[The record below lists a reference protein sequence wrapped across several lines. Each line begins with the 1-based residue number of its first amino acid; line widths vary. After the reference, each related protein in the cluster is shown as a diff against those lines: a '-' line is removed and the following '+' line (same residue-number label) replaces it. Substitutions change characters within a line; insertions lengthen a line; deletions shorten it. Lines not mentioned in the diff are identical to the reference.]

1 MLASASG
8 DGPLRRR
15 AHRAGAGIVAR
26 VPHPRARRI
35 LRNRWDALLHL
46 GRRVRCPLCG
56 WSFARFRDAANR
68 ADAICWRCGSHERHR
83 ALWLFLRAHPEVL
96 GDARSLLH
104 FAPEWCLEHRL
115 RRRRGLRYVTA
126 DLEPGLGELRLDV
139 TRIALP
145 DGAFDAILCSHVLE
159 HVPDDRAAMR
169 ELRRVL
175 APGGRLVV
183 MVPLDHTRA
192 ETYEDPAITSPAER
206 ERAFL
211 QHDHVRLYAPDI
223 ADRLREAGLEV
234 ARHRP
239 RDAFGPEAMARFGLL
254 EVDDV
259 VLCRRPAG

>member
-1 MLASASG
+1 MRSCTSAGASAARCAAGRS
-8 DGPLRRR
+8 R
-15 AHRAGAGIVAR
+15 AFATPPTAPTRSAGAAAR
-26 VPHPRARRI
+26 TSAT
-35 LRNRWDALLHL
+35 
-46 GRRVRCPLCG
+46 G
-56 WSFARFRDAANR
+56 
-68 ADAICWRCGSHERHR
+68 RCGSSSAPTRR
-83 ALWLFLRAHPEVL
+83 SSAS
-96 GDARSLLH
+96 ARSLLH

-239 RDAFGPEAMARFGLL
+239 RDAFGPEALARFGLL

-259 VLCRRPAG
+259 MLCRRPAG